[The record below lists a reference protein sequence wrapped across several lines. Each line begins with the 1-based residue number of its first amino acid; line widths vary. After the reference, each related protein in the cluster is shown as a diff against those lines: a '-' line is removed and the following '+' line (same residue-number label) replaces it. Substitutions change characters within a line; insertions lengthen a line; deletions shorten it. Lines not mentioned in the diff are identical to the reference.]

1 MMSVSSVVRSVRIR
15 SVLVV
20 LIVVLGAR
28 SPLAAQG
35 VATGSIAGVVKDAS
49 GAVLP
54 GVTVEAS
61 SPVLIEKSRTAVTD
75 DQGAYKIVDLR
86 PGVYSLTFTLA
97 GFGTV
102 RREGI
107 ELTSNFTAPIS
118 VEMKVGALEETI
130 TVTGESP
137 VVDTQNTVQQRV
149 IAKEVLDALPV
160 GKSFNIYTALVPGA
174 IGTATNQDVGGTK
187 GENTQGFKI
196 HGSRS
201 TDFQQLRDGMFFGTL
216 VAAGNFMSSTNP
228 ATVQEVAV
236 ETSGFSA
243 DAETGGGH
251 VNVVPRDGGNFFN
264 GSFKADYGN
273 NRFQSNNISP
283 ELKARGAL
291 LPSDIRKLYEIGGG
305 MGGPIKRDK
314 LWFFASA
321 RYWTS
326 SSFQAGN
333 YFNKT
338 QGTLFYTPDLSRPA
352 YDLNFYRETGVR
364 ATWQAAQKHKITGST
379 RRNTTAIASSEL
391 PRVRSRP
398 KPRATIC
405 TSQTGARSGRGASR
419 QQRGC
424 CSGRE

>member
-1 MMSVSSVVRSVRIR
+1 MRNPMTNRLRAFVSPWFVAAFLLG
-15 SVLVV
+15 VLS
-20 LIVVLGAR
+20 AH
-28 SPLAAQG
+28 AQG

-49 GAVLP
+49 GGVLP

-86 PGVYSLTFTLA
+86 PGVYAVTFTLG

-107 ELTSNFTAPIS
+107 ELTSHFTAPIH
-118 VEMKVGALEETI
+118 VEMKVGALEDTI
-130 TVTGESP
+130 TVTGQSP
-137 VVDTQNTVQQRV
+137 VVETQNTVQQRV
-149 IAKEVLDALPV
+149 IAKEVLGALPV
-160 GKSFNIYTALVPGA
+160 GKSFNVYTALVPGA

-273 NRFQSNNISP
+273 NRFQGNNINSD
-283 ELKARGAL
+283 LQARGAL
-291 LPSDIRKLYEIGGG
+291 LPSKIRKLYEVGRRCGRSDQARQAVVLRERQILDQFQLPGGQ
-305 MGGPIKRDK
+305 
-314 LWFFASA
+314 L
-321 RYWTS
+321 
-326 SSFQAGN
+326 
-333 YFNKT
+333 
-338 QGTLFYTPDLSRPA
+338 L
-352 YDLNFYRETGVR
+352 
-364 ATWQAAQKHKITGST
+364 
-379 RRNTTAIASSEL
+379 
-391 PRVRSRP
+391 
-398 KPRATIC
+398 
-405 TSQTGARSGRGASR
+405 
-419 QQRGC
+419 QQDA
-424 CSGRE
+424 